1 MKSCVQ
7 SILTIGSAG
16 FIVEIE
22 CQLSNSL
29 PAIVIVGLGNK
40 AVSEAKERIRS
51 AFASSKLQLPRK
63 RIIINLAPA
72 DLPKESTSLD
82 LAIAAAI
89 MTVSN
94 QGKSPPASNQAII
107 GEVGLTGTVRP
118 VRGIIGKLLAARKLG
133 ITDFFIP
140 AANQH
145 QAALIPGITIR
156 PVQTL
161 KELFNHIVLGEHK
174 AAPPNMQVAIPRRK
188 TAHQSIETI
197 AGHEQAKRAL
207 EISAAGGHNL
217 LLYGPPGSGKS
228 MLAKALPSLLP
239 SMGYSEILD
248 VTELHSLSSA
258 NYEEL
263 VVDRP
268 FRAPH
273 HSASLVSIIGGGQR
287 SLPGEISLSHHGIL
301 LLDEM
306 PEFDKNVLESLRQ
319 PLEDGI
325 VTVARAQQTIQ
336 YPARFILV
344 ATANPCPCG
353 YYGSG
358 RECIC
363 PPHRILQ
370 YQQRLSGPILDRID
384 MHVEVS
390 SVSHDKLLQGH
401 NNEGS
406 VSKSQKRIVEARAM
420 QSKRFTT
427 GDLNA
432 HMKNSDIVQLAEL
445 QPEAKQLLDQ
455 AAHHLRVSARSY
467 MRIIK
472 VSRTIADLA
481 RSPHITT
488 EHISEAL
495 RYRVLPSQSSN

>member
-7 SILTIGSAG
+7 SILTIGSTG

-51 AFASSKLQLPRK
+51 AFSSSKLQLPRK

-72 DLPKESTSLD
+72 DLPKESTGLD

-89 MTVSN
+89 MTVSD
-94 QGKSPPASNQAII
+94 QGKLPPASNQAII
-107 GEVGLTGTVRP
+107 GEVGLTGAVRP

-145 QAALIPGITIR
+145 QAALIPDITLR

-161 KELFNHIVLGEHK
+161 KELFNHIVLGEHV
-174 AAPPNMQVAIPRRK
+174 AATPNMRVAIPRRK

-239 SMGYSEILD
+239 SMGYPEILD

-263 VVDRP
+263 VADRP

-287 SLPGEISLSHHGIL
+287 SLPGEISLSHHGVL

-306 PEFDKNVLESLRQ
+306 PEFDKNVLEALRQ

-353 YYGSG
+353 YYGSD

-363 PPHRILQ
+363 PPYRILQ

-401 NNEGS
+401 GNEGS
-406 VSKSQKRIVEARAM
+406 VSKSQKRVVEARAI

-427 GDLNA
+427 GGLNA

-445 QPEAKQLLDQ
+445 QPDAKQLLDQ
-455 AAHHLRVSARSY
+455 AAHHLHVSARSY

-472 VSRTIADLA
+472 VGRTIADLA
-481 RSPHITT
+481 GSPHITT